1 MRTSET
7 EEKKR
12 KKKKDEGITV
22 LLYSSVLQDL
32 TYLICFQEKSV
43 TYTAL
48 LNRVSTS
55 LRFSQLQMF
64 GIGARQDSACG

>member
-7 EEKKR
+7 EEKKT
-12 KKKKDEGITV
+12 KKKDEGITV